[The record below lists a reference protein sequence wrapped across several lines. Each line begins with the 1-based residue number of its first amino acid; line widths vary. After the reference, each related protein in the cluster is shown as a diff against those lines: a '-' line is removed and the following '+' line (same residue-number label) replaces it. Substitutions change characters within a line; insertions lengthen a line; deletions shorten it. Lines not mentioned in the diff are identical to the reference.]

1 MEQRMLDLSSLCS
14 GVLRVQ
20 GLRRHSLSSDTE
32 PHHKY
37 KCPAQPGWLLF
48 WKSTWTNTVA

>member
-32 PHHKY
+32 PYHKY
-37 KCPAQPGWLLF
+37 KCPAQPG
-48 WKSTWTNTVA
+48 